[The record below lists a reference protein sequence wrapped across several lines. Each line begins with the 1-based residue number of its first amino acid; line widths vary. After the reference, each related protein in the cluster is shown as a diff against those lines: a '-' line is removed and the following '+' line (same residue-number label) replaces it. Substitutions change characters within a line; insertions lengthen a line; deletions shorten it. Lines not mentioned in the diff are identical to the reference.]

1 MSRSIPNIR
10 VPRVVGLAGAVAAI
24 AASPAMAA
32 STFALQNALPDWSTR
47 EWLLTAALL
56 LLLIALGFRLIR
68 GRATRTEAR
77 AIDETPDLRWW
88 RTPMSA
94 GY

>member
-1 MSRSIPNIR
+1 MSRSIR
-10 VPRVVGLAGAVAAI
+10 DVRFPRVASAAGAVAAI

-32 STFALQNALPDWSTR
+32 TSFALQNALPDWSTR
-47 EWLLTAALL
+47 EWLLTGALL

-68 GRATRTEAR
+68 GRATRSEAR

-88 RTPMSA
+88 RSPMSA
-94 GY
+94 GF